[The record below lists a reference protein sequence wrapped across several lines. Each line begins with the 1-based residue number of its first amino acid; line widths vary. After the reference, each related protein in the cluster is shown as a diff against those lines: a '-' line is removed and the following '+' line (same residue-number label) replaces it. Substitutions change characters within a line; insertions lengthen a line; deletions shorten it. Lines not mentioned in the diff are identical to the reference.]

1 MNILISWVF
10 TLWLFLFYFQAYE
23 TLKECD
29 WTKEDHF
36 RIMKMCVWPLLNP
49 QTSDKETSQQQVHYL
64 SKTVDLFK
72 CWIMHYT
79 SLFFLEVSFFYKK
92 KIYGLFSLLCVTVNV
107 LGFRCCILDL
117 PFDFGIQHR
126 GSKLQRNHFECYL
139 FFGVGN
145 C

>member
-1 MNILISWVF
+1 M
-10 TLWLFLFYFQAYE
+10 QAYE

-29 WTKEDHF
+29 WTKEDHY

-79 SLFFLEVSFFYKK
+79 SLFFLEVSFFLQTKK
-92 KIYGLFSLLCVTVNV
+92 YGLFSLLYVTYCFRISM
-107 LGFRCCILDL
+107 LHPGFAIRFWNPTSWKQITKK
-117 PFDFGIQHR
+117 PF
-126 GSKLQRNHFECYL
+126 
-139 FFGVGN
+139 
-145 C
+145 

>member
-29 WTKEDHF
+29 WTKEDHY

-49 QTSDKETSQQQVHYL
+49 QTSDKETNQQQYQYL

-72 CWIMHYT
+72 CWIRHYT
-79 SLFFLEVSFFYKK
+79 NLFFLEVS
-92 KIYGLFSLLCVTVNV
+92 IYSLLHIKIQFNCPFCTYPAIRYYFRSSMFRP
-107 LGFRCCILDL
+107 GFATRFWNPTLWKQI
-117 PFDFGIQHR
+117 
-126 GSKLQRNHFECYL
+126 SKKLY
-139 FFGVGN
+139 
-145 C
+145 